1 MPVKTFRYRESDTGT
16 TKNICEKD
24 LKREA
29 VHCGGIQGESQNV
42 KNQANN
48 KRSIGE
54 KFRPGG
60 RHTCARYKCI

>member
-1 MPVKTFRYRESDTGT
+1 M
-16 TKNICEKD
+16 CEKD